1 MLQPTILIYENG
13 AADKGYLTIDD
24 MPTIS
29 DIIIAIG
36 RNDGTLE
43 INESSSALRKFWK
56 SG

>member
-1 MLQPTILIYENG
+1 MLQLLILIL
-13 AADKGYLTIDD
+13 KRGYLKIDD
-24 MPTIS
+24 IPTIS